1 MKIISYIMMAL
12 GFLGWISLYP
22 LTVFLKDSEH
32 LDPILFVT
40 GYIFIIIFV
49 GGYLIYVKLR
59 KQTKENR

>member
-22 LTVFLKDSEH
+22 ITVFLKDSEH

>member
-12 GFLGWISLYP
+12 GFLGWIALYP
-22 LTVFLKDSEH
+22 LTVFLKDGEN
-32 LDPILFVT
+32 LDSILFIT

-49 GGYLIYVKLR
+49 GGYLINVKFR